1 MMNKISVL
9 IFSKILFIIIC
20 KIILYV
26 YICILNKGDVCGYKV
41 GRPACFYML
50 LCSPGQVTAATAVT
64 TAAAEV
70 AADAGPR
77 IPVSVSTH

>member
-26 YICILNKGDVCGYKV
+26 YICILNKGNVCGNKV
-41 GRPACFYML
+41 GRPARIYML
-50 LCSPGQVTAATAVT
+50 LYGPGQ
-64 TAAAEV
+64 AAAPQLQQQKPQT
-70 AADAGPR
+70 DAGPE
-77 IPVSVSTH
+77 IPVPISAN